1 MFRFEKIKREL
12 GAGAGSQ
19 RQAHSP
25 PAEQVPNDGIFPA
38 TCGQVLS
45 GSPAA
50 REPAP
55 KLLQREPAQSRKP
68 GILGCLRYLL
78 FDAHSHSGLWLTL
91 GSSPG
96 CHSLLTGALAVSNFS
111 DLAQKR
117 WYFEYSP
124 EARDRAH
131 LLLPFPSPQ
140 GFPTAIAISCSRNP
154 AKLPARC
161 PLYNQSRTC
170 CAAPYSITDRTPR
183 RWPWTKHCH
192 RWVAFPP
199 TRWQGH
205 LAGTVSPRDSR
216 GVFPRCCPSGHVSY
230 CAQSSHQCE
239 PTLSLFSQ
247 VEDLGGAP

>member
-1 MFRFEKIKREL
+1 MAVFRFEKIKREL

-19 RQAHSP
+19 RQAHST

-55 KLLQREPAQSRKP
+55 KLLQREPSQSRKP
-68 GILGCLRYLL
+68 GSFLGCLRYLL

-117 WYFEYSP
+117 WYFEYSS

-131 LLLPFPSPQ
+131 LLRSLFQVHKASRPQSPFPAHGIPPNFQ
-140 GFPTAIAISCSRNP
+140 LVAHFTTKAAH
-154 AKLPARC
+154 
-161 PLYNQSRTC
+161 
-170 CAAPYSITDRTPR
+170 AAPRHTPSQTEHHVGGLGQSTVTD
-183 RWPWTKHCH
+183 
-192 RWVAFPP
+192 
-199 TRWQGH
+199 G
-205 LAGTVSPRDSR
+205 
-216 GVFPRCCPSGHVSY
+216 
-230 CAQSSHQCE
+230 
-239 PTLSLFSQ
+239 
-247 VEDLGGAP
+247 

>member
-19 RQAHSP
+19 RQAHST

-55 KLLQREPAQSRKP
+55 KLLQREPSQSRKP
-68 GILGCLRYLL
+68 GIVGCLRYLL

-131 LLLPFPSPQ
+131 LLRSLFQVHKASRPQLPFPAHGIRQTSSSLPTLQPKPHMLRRAILHHRPNTTSVALDKALSPM
-140 GFPTAIAISCSRNP
+140 GSVSSDT
-154 AKLPARC
+154 LAR
-161 PLYNQSRTC
+161 
-170 CAAPYSITDRTPR
+170 APR
-183 RWPWTKHCH
+183 RD
-192 RWVAFPP
+192 RESS
-199 TRWQGH
+199 G
-205 LAGTVSPRDSR
+205 LAGSLSPVLPEWTCVLLRSE
-216 GVFPRCCPSGHVSY
+216 FPSV
-230 CAQSSHQCE
+230 
-239 PTLSLFSQ
+239 
-247 VEDLGGAP
+247 